1 MELVRDLFEVVF
13 VREDDGVN
21 GCVIGSEEYW
31 KWSVGSLL
39 PLADYLLG
47 EW

>member
-1 MELVRDLFEVVF
+1 MELVRDLFRVDF
-13 VREDDGVN
+13 VREDECVN
-21 GCVIGSEEYW
+21 GYVIGSEEYW